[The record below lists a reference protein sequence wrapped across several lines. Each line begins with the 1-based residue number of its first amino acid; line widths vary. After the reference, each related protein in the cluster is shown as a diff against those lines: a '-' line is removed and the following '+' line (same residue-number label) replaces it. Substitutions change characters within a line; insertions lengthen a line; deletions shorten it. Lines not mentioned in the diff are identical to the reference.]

1 MGFAGKALVL
11 FGLLTCF
18 GCAVAVEEAE
28 QDPGPPGQNKIA
40 ICHKGKKTQYVP
52 EAALKAHLN
61 HGDYLG
67 ECR

>member
-1 MGFAGKALVL
+1 MAFIGKSLVV
-11 FGLLTCF
+11 FGLLACF
-18 GCAVAVEEAE
+18 GCAVVVEETE
-28 QDPGPPGQNKIA
+28 HESGPPGQNKVA

-52 EAALKAHLN
+52 ESAVQGHLN